1 MNILVLSLA
10 LLLWLVGMC
19 LVVRALFFM
28 FNIIVTTHSDVSDT
42 DHIVR
47 DSDDVNNVEANVND
61 EEVYVIDNSTSND
74 NFSKDCQLF
83 ILQEQ

>member
-1 MNILVLSLA
+1 MNILVLLLA

-28 FNIIVTTHSDVSDT
+28 FNIIVTTHSDVFDT

-47 DSDDVNNVEANVND
+47 DSDDGNNGDSNVND
-61 EEVYVIDNSTSND
+61 EEVYIIDNSASID
-74 NFSKDCQLF
+74 NLSKACQQFS
-83 ILQEQ
+83 LQEQ